1 MRCPACGADN
11 REGAR
16 FCDACGA
23 RMPEAAPVPAAPAPE
38 APSPPDSVPTVVRID
53 AAPPPIPAFEL
64 PPVNPGDLPPT
75 HPEWRMSPAGP
86 LPDPPKR
93 RIWLWIVGG
102 LLFCV
107 AMFIMMNVLL
117 AGIAPQGAGS

>member
-1 MRCPACGADN
+1 MRCPGCGADN
-11 REGAR
+11 RDGAR

-23 RMPEAAPVPAAPAPE
+23 RMAEAPAPAAAPAPVAE
-38 APSPPDSVPTVVRID
+38 GPAVVRID
-53 AAPPPIPAFEL
+53 TPPPPIPAFEL

-86 LPDPPKR
+86 LPEQPKR
-93 RIWLWIVGG
+93 RLWLWIVGG

-117 AGIAPQGAGS
+117 AGIAPPAPGS